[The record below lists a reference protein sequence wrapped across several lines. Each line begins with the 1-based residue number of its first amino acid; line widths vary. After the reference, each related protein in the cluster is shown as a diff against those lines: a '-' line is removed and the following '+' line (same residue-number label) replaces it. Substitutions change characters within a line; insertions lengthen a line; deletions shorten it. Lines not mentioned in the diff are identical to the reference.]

1 MNDAEKNLIIDT
13 CNYVPLYEIVFTYVR
28 SSGPGGQN
36 VNKVNSQA
44 QLHWDVQANQTLTPQ
59 TKNRLLTQAAN
70 RINKQGILRIDCDT
84 SRDREKNRLEC
95 LKRLKE
101 MISRATVVPVA
112 RKRRKKP
119 RWAIEKRLKNKREKS
134 KLKRLRRPPSLD

>member
-1 MNDAEKNLIIDT
+1 MSDPDKNLIIDA
-13 CNYVPLYEIVFTYVR
+13 NHYVPLYEIIFTFVR

-44 QLHWDVQANQTLTPQ
+44 QLHWDIEANQSLPTP

-70 RINKQGILRIDCDT
+70 RINKHGILRIDCGI

-101 MISRATVVPVA
+101 MIALATVVPVP